1 MNKTVRWIMTVLI
14 AAVATVTLG
23 PEAGP
28 SVALAR
34 GGGGGGGGSRGSRG
48 SRGSNRGGSSRGG
61 GGRSGRGSRTSG
73 NNKKFK
79 DRWDYLL
86 YLQRQEADDLRPD
99 FIFEARND
107 SLILER
113 DKEREDDLAR
123 QREKAAGD
131 RRADTQAGT
140 TPL

>member
-1 MNKTVRWIMTVLI
+1 MVERVGAETDE
-14 AAVATVTLG
+14 AA
-23 PEAGP
+23 
-28 SVALAR
+28 
-34 GGGGGGGGSRGSRG
+34 
-48 SRGSNRGGSSRGG
+48 
-61 GGRSGRGSRTSG
+61 
-73 NNKKFK
+73 
-79 DRWDYLL
+79 
-86 YLQRQEADDLRPD
+86 RQEADDLRPD